1 MFPFKVSYE
10 LVKKTTMDQLN
21 KVNIAKVLC
30 VPILYFLLKDYPV
43 LQAFLIG
50 LSTMDLYR
58 EVEKYGLKS
67 ILLKPDPE
75 IVRRVFSLVEA
86 GDLDEL
92 KRVTKSIPP
101 RDLVQMTQRGMQ
113 FSLLIKAVD
122 SERRDIVRWLIT
134 EKGAPV
140 NQVCK
145 HETALLRAIY
155 RNNELIVKDL
165 LEFGADMEH
174 RREVVNWNMPI
185 EAVMR

>member
-1 MFPFKVSYE
+1 MSYE

-21 KVNIAKVLC
+21 KVNIVKVLC

-75 IVRRVFSLVEA
+75 IVQRVFSLVEA

-101 RDLVQMTQRGMQ
+101 RDLVQMTQRG
-113 FSLLIKAVD
+113 L
-122 SERRDIVRWLIT
+122 
-134 EKGAPV
+134 
-140 NQVCK
+140 
-145 HETALLRAIY
+145 
-155 RNNELIVKDL
+155 
-165 LEFGADMEH
+165 
-174 RREVVNWNMPI
+174 
-185 EAVMR
+185 